1 VSTIKL
7 DADTQ
12 LVVTRGREAWT
23 SLRSDQSWEKWVVI
37 GRAIE
42 AGKTAVMRE
51 LGTNLPSGRRWNET
65 FGGWLKE
72 TDFDQIN
79 KATRSH
85 LQTCLDNLP
94 AIEAWRQTIGLG
106 LRLQLNHPY
115 TVLRRWQASRPSA
128 VAGTSQGNAR
138 AGLREEN
145 MRLKEELDAHKA
157 KIRRLVADERGPQ
170 ITRSDTP
177 EDIVRVLQDWLPAAK
192 RYKVASGLMNAL
204 KSTANR
210 SSAAPRTLKAR
221 DAELRRAEAQEVM
234 HGLREDGLVVIDKY
248 PHDQPRDAGL
258 VRKHADKSARR
269 LTVEYCSVGQQRP
282 VR

>member
-1 VSTIKL
+1 MIKL

-23 SLRSDQSWEKWVVI
+23 SLRSDETWEKWVAI

-51 LGTNLPSGRRWNET
+51 LGTNLPSGRRWSET

-72 TDFDQIN
+72 TDFDQID
-79 KATRSH
+79 KGVRSR

-106 LRLQLNHPY
+106 LRLQLNHPNA
-115 TVLRRWQASRPSA
+115 VLRRWQASRQSA
-128 VAGTSQGNAR
+128 IAGSSLDNAEL
-138 AGLREEN
+138 GLREEN
-145 MRLKEELDAHKA
+145 MRLQEELDAHKA

-177 EDIVRVLQDWLPAAK
+177 DDIVRVLLDWLPAAK
-192 RYKVASGLMNAL
+192 RHKVAAGLINAL
-204 KSTANR
+204 KSTAKP
-210 SSAAPRTLKAR
+210 SW
-221 DAELRRAEAQEVM
+221 RRAGNIVQHNAE
-234 HGLREDGLVVIDKY
+234 HR
-248 PHDQPRDAGL
+248 PR
-258 VRKHADKSARR
+258 
-269 LTVEYCSVGQQRP
+269 
-282 VR
+282 

>member
-51 LGTNLPSGRRWNET
+51 LGTNLPIGRRWNET

-106 LRLQLNHPY
+106 LRLRLNHPY
-115 TVLRRWQASRPSA
+115 TVLRRWQASRQSA
-128 VAGTSQGNAR
+128 IAGSSPDNADL
-138 AGLREEN
+138 GLHEEN
-145 MRLKEELDAHKA
+145 MRLREELDAHKA
-157 KIRRLVADERGPQ
+157 KIRRLVADERWPQ

-177 EDIVRVLQDWLPAAK
+177 EDIVRALLDWLPAAK
-192 RYKVASGLMNAL
+192 RQKVASGLMKAL
-204 KSTANR
+204 KSTA
-210 SSAAPRTLKAR
+210 
-221 DAELRRAEAQEVM
+221 EL
-234 HGLREDGLVVIDKY
+234 
-248 PHDQPRDAGL
+248 
-258 VRKHADKSARR
+258 S
-269 LTVEYCSVGQQRP
+269 
-282 VR
+282 